1 MHMLI
6 YFFFATVMDDVS
18 VKLYKYMCDE
28 IVGSEKVVN
37 CRRQFFNVYDDVQNH
52 TGDSQWHCISS
63 GSKAEGLNL
72 PGSDFDV
79 MFINKHIH
87 VYELHDVLSNYH
99 ELRTKFNLVLDFDNA
114 VAGFTLLRLY
124 DVREWSKK
132 LIDLNEGGT
141 CLSNKTWK
149 RFMIRDN
156 DVINGPCFSD
166 PLGLIDEVYCI
177 KYSKWPSKAR
187 QWIERPRFCGWPPE
201 SLINNIVQGGVL
213 LVPIGSKS
221 DSHKDNPFEW
231 RISFSV
237 PEKMLIYSWNHS
249 QIICYV
255 LLKLLLKEVIK
266 KNENVDKLFCS
277 YFLKTVIFW
286 LSEELEQN
294 VWTPHN
300 LLYCFMLC
308 LKRLMY
314 WIMCRYLPNY
324 FIPQHNMIDRRIPG
338 QSRDE
343 LLFLF
348 HSLYDMGWGC
358 LMLCDSLKHFSS
370 SEISFN
376 SITFPN
382 IYTEFEKAVLPL
394 LGILQGFILH
404 NEYKLHVRMRRCCI
418 KIKNRKL
425 HFNNRRLYFIM
436 FLYLNSN
443 ITEILFI
450 KVFKS
455 NKQNYFQTKQMLSHC
470 IIDTKTCALSGW
482 VLLGLHFYLNKR
494 YNTAIHVLEYT
505 KSLTSL
511 GQFPDSVSSH
521 ISIRDMLSKT
531 NREYGFINTFQKI
544 KLKTAK
550 VITLLSETG
559 DQSFNTD
566 ELLQHSP
573 GNRSIIGPAGVLL
586 YYLMFIYYH
595 RLNDISR
602 RQDCLNDLM
611 LYVTTE
617 YTKFS
622 PVLQLF
628 SFDYLRRAFEI
639 ISDTDGVY
647 NCKIMI
653 STLVETTDL
662 KKMMGQE

>member
-1 MHMLI
+1 
-6 YFFFATVMDDVS
+6 MDDVS

-28 IVGSEKVVN
+28 VVGSEKVVN
-37 CRRQFFNVYDDVQNH
+37 YRRHFFNVLDDVHNLRES
-52 TGDSQWHCISS
+52 DWHFISS

-79 MFINKHIH
+79 MFINKYIN
-87 VYELHDVLSNYH
+87 VYERVDVPSNYH
-99 ELRTKFNLVLDFDNA
+99 DLRTKHNLVLDFDNA
-114 VAGFTLLRLY
+114 MPGFTLLRIY
-124 DVREWSKK
+124 DVREWKAEVIHLNDDGLCLPNKK
-132 LIDLNEGGT
+132 
-141 CLSNKTWK
+141 WK
-149 RFMIRDN
+149 RAMNRKN
-156 DVINGPCFSD
+156 RAINGPCFSD
-166 PLGLIDEVYCI
+166 PLEVVDQAYCLR
-177 KYSKWPSKAR
+177 YSKWPSKAR
-187 QWIERPRFCGWPPE
+187 QWVDRPRFCGWPPE
-201 SLINNIVQGGVL
+201 SLINNIVQRGVL

-249 QIICYV
+249 QIICYT

-308 LKRLMY
+308 LKRLIY
-314 WIMCRYLPNY
+314 WITCRYLPNY
-324 FIPQHNMIDRRIPG
+324 FIPQYNMIDRRIPG

-343 LLFLF
+343 LLSLF

-358 LMLCDSLKHFSS
+358 IMLCDSLKRFSY
-370 SEISFN
+370 SEISLN
-376 SITFPN
+376 TRTFPT
-382 IYTEFEKAVLPL
+382 IYTEFEKAVFPL
-394 LGILQGFILH
+394 LGIFESFMLSDEYTLH
-404 NEYKLHVRMRRCCI
+404 ICMRRCCI

-425 HFNNRRLYFIM
+425 HFNTRRLYFII
-436 FLYLNSN
+436 FLYLNSRF
-443 ITEILFI
+443 TQILFK

-455 NKQNYFQTKQMLSHC
+455 NKQNYFQTKQILSHC

-494 YNTAIHVLEYT
+494 YNTAIHVLEFT

-511 GQFPDSVSSH
+511 GQFTVSIDSH

-531 NREYGFINTFQKI
+531 NREYGVLNIFQKI

-550 VITLLSETG
+550 LITLISETE
-559 DQSFNTD
+559 DQSVITD
-566 ELLQHSP
+566 ELLQPYP
-573 GNRSIIGPAGVLL
+573 GERDITCPPGVLL
-586 YYLMFIYYH
+586 YYLMFISYH

-602 RQDCLNDLM
+602 RQDCLHDLM

-617 YTKFS
+617 STKFS
-622 PVLQLF
+622 PALQF
-628 SFDYLRRAFEI
+628 ISFFHLRRAFEI
-639 ISDTDGVY
+639 ISDTASVY
-647 NCKIMI
+647 NCTIMLN
-653 STLVETTDL
+653 TLVKSTCL
-662 KKMMGQE
+662 KKILGQE

>member
-1 MHMLI
+1 
-6 YFFFATVMDDVS
+6 
-18 VKLYKYMCDE
+18 MCDE
-28 IVGSEKVVN
+28 VVGCEKVVN
-37 CRRQFFNVYDDVQNH
+37 YRRQFFNMLDDVCNH
-52 TGDSQWHCISS
+52 REDNWHFISS

-79 MFINKHIH
+79 MLINKDIN
-87 VYELHDVLSNYH
+87 VYERVDVLSNYH
-99 ELRTKFNLVLDFDNA
+99 DLKTKLNLVLDFDNA
-114 VAGFTLLRLY
+114 MPGFTLLRIY
-124 DVREWSKK
+124 DVREWRNTEWNEK
-132 LIDLNEGGT
+132 LIHLNDDE
-141 CLSNKTWK
+141 LFLPNKTWK
-149 RFMIRDN
+149 HVMNPDN
-156 DVINGPCFSD
+156 RVINGPCFSD
-166 PLGLIDEVYCI
+166 PFGVVDQAYCLR
-177 KYSKWPSKAR
+177 YSKWPSKAR
-187 QWIERPRFCGWPPE
+187 QWVDRPRFCGWPPE
-201 SLINNIVQGGVL
+201 SLINNIVQRGVL

-249 QIICYV
+249 QIICYA

-308 LKRLMY
+308 LKRLIY
-314 WIMCRYLPNY
+314 WITCRYLPNY
-324 FIPQHNMIDRRIPG
+324 FIPQHNMIDRRIQG

-343 LLFLF
+343 LLSLF

-358 LMLCDSLKHFSS
+358 LMLCDSLKHFSY

-394 LGILQGFILH
+394 LGILQGFRSGD
-404 NEYKLHVRMRRCCI
+404 EYKLHICMRRCCI

-425 HFNNRRLYFIM
+425 HFNTRRLYFIM
-436 FLYLNSN
+436 FLFLNSN
-443 ITEILFI
+443 IMEILFR

-455 NKQNYFQTKQMLSHC
+455 KSNKQDYFQAKQMLSHC
-470 IIDTKTCALSGW
+470 IIDTKTSALSGW
-482 VLLGLHFYLNKR
+482 VLLGLYFYLNKK

-511 GQFPDSVSSH
+511 GQFTVSFDSH

-531 NREYGFINTFQKI
+531 NREYGALNIFQKI

-550 VITLLSETG
+550 VISLSSETE
-559 DQSFNTD
+559 DQSFITD
-566 ELLQHSP
+566 ELLQLILGDRDIVCP
-573 GNRSIIGPAGVLL
+573 PGVLL
-586 YYLMFIYYH
+586 YYLMFISYH

-602 RQDCLNDLM
+602 RQDCLHDLM

-617 YTKFS
+617 STKFS
-622 PVLQLF
+622 PALQII
-628 SFDYLRRAFEI
+628 SFDYLRQTFLI

-647 NCKIMI
+647 NCNMMI
-653 STLVETTDL
+653 RTLLETTEI
-662 KKMMGQE
+662 KKIVDQE

>member
-1 MHMLI
+1 
-6 YFFFATVMDDVS
+6 MDDVS

-28 IVGSEKVVN
+28 VVGSEKVVN
-37 CRRQFFNVYDDVQNH
+37 SRRQFFSVFDDVCNH
-52 TGDSQWHCISS
+52 CGDTKWHTISS

-79 MFINKHIH
+79 MCISKNIH
-87 VYELHDVLSNYH
+87 VYEPEDVLSNCH
-99 ELRTKFNLVLDFDNA
+99 DLKTKPALVLDFDNA
-114 VAGFTLLRLY
+114 VAGFTLLRIY
-124 DVREWSKK
+124 DVRQWSKE
-132 LIDLNEGGT
+132 LIDIYKNRLV
-141 CLSNKTWK
+141 LSNSTWK
-149 RFMIRDN
+149 RVMGVTGC
-156 DVINGPCFSD
+156 VINGPCFSD
-166 PLGLIDEVYCI
+166 QLGIMDRAFSL
-177 KYSKWPSKAR
+177 KYTKWPSEAV
-187 QWIERPRFCGWPPE
+187 QWIERSRLCGWPPE

-221 DSHKDNPFEW
+221 DSQKDNPFEW

-249 QIICYV
+249 QIICYA

-300 LLYCFMLC
+300 LLNCFMLC
-308 LKRLMY
+308 LKRLIY
-314 WIMCRYLPNY
+314 WITYRYLPNY
-324 FIPQHNMIDRRIPG
+324 FIPQHNMIYRRIPG

-343 LLFLF
+343 LLSLF

-358 LMLCDSLKHFSS
+358 IMLCDSLRHFFS
-370 SEISFN
+370 SEISLN
-376 SITFPN
+376 SARNLRN
-382 IYTEFEKAVLPL
+382 IYTEFEKAVFPL
-394 LGILQGFILH
+394 LGILQYCMCSDEYSLH
-404 NEYKLHVRMRRCCI
+404 LCMRRCYI

-425 HFNNRRLYFIM
+425 HFNTRRLYFII
-436 FLYLNSN
+436 FVYLNSN
-443 ITEILFI
+443 ITETLLQN
-450 KVFKS
+450 VFNS

-470 IIDTKTCALSGW
+470 IIYTKTCALSGW
-482 VLLGLHFYLNKR
+482 VLLGLHFYLTRR

-511 GQFPDSVSSH
+511 GQFPVSLDSY

-531 NREYGFINTFQKI
+531 NREYEFINIFQKI

-550 VITLLSETG
+550 LIALSSETE
-559 DQSFNTD
+559 DQSFITD
-566 ELLQHSP
+566 ELLQLVSDD
-573 GNRSIIGPAGVLL
+573 RSIKGHPGVLL
-586 YYLMFIYYH
+586 YYLMFCSYH

-602 RQDCLNDLM
+602 RQDCLHDLM

-617 YTKFS
+617 YPKFS
-622 PVLQLF
+622 PTFQF
-628 SFDYLRRAFEI
+628 ISFCYLKRAFEI
-639 ISDTDGVY
+639 ISDTDGVNY
-647 NCKIMI
+647 CNIM
-653 STLVETTDL
+653 LVTVAKSTDL
-662 KKMMGQE
+662 MTLLD

>member
-1 MHMLI
+1 MPYVSFGIRLYTIVIHILMYI
-6 YFFFATVMDDVS
+6 YFFLTVMDDVS

-28 IVGSEKVVN
+28 VVGSEKVVHY
-37 CRRQFFNVYDDVQNH
+37 RRQFFNVFDDVCYNRE
-52 TGDSQWHCISS
+52 DNWHFISS

-79 MFINKHIH
+79 MLINKDIN
-87 VYELHDVLSNYH
+87 VYERVDVLSNYH
-99 ELRTKFNLVLDFDNA
+99 DLRTKLNLVLDFHNA
-114 VAGFTLLRLY
+114 MPGFTLLRIY
-124 DVREWSKK
+124 DVREWNEE
-132 LIDLNEGGT
+132 LIHLNDDG
-141 CLSNKTWK
+141 LFLPNKTWK
-149 RFMIRDN
+149 RVINRDN
-156 DVINGPCFSD
+156 RVINGPCLSD
-166 PLGLIDEVYCI
+166 RFGVVDQAYCLR
-177 KYSKWPSKAR
+177 YSKWPSKAR
-187 QWIERPRFCGWPPE
+187 QWVDRPRFCGWPPE
-201 SLINNIVQGGVL
+201 SLIHNIVQRGVL

-249 QIICYV
+249 QIICYT

-266 KNENVDKLFCS
+266 KNENVDKLCCS

-294 VWTPHN
+294 VWTPQN
-300 LLYCFMLC
+300 LLNCFMLC
-308 LKRLMY
+308 LKRLIY
-314 WIMCRYLPNY
+314 WISCRYLPNY

-343 LLFLF
+343 LLSLF

-358 LMLCDSLKHFSS
+358 IMLCDSLKHFSY

-382 IYTEFEKAVLPL
+382 INTEFEKAVFPL
-394 LGILQGFILH
+394 LGILQGFTLDD
-404 NEYKLHVRMRRCCI
+404 EYKLHICMRRCCI

-425 HFNNRRLYFIM
+425 HFNTRRLYFII
-436 FLYLNSN
+436 FLYLSSI
-443 ITEILFI
+443 ITEKLFK

-455 NKQNYFQTKQMLSHC
+455 NKQNYFQTKQILSHG

-482 VLLGLHFYLNKR
+482 VLLGLYFYLNKR
-494 YNTAIHVLEYT
+494 YNAAIHVLEFT

-511 GQFPDSVSSH
+511 GQFPVSIDSH
-521 ISIRDMLSKT
+521 ISIRDILSET
-531 NREYGFINTFQKI
+531 NREDGFLNIFQKI

-550 VITLLSETG
+550 VITLSSETE
-559 DQSFNTD
+559 DQSFITD
-566 ELLQHSP
+566 ELLKFSLCDRDIVCP
-573 GNRSIIGPAGVLL
+573 PGVLL

-595 RLNDISR
+595 RLTDISR
-602 RQDCLNDLM
+602 RQDCLHDLM

-617 YTKFS
+617 SPKFS
-622 PVLQLF
+622 PRYHYL
-628 SFDYLRRAFEI
+628 SFCYLRKAFI
-639 ISDTDGVY
+639 I
-647 NCKIMI
+647 I
-653 STLVETTDL
+653 
-662 KKMMGQE
+662 

>member
-1 MHMLI
+1 
-6 YFFFATVMDDVS
+6 MDDVS

-28 IVGSEKVVN
+28 VIGSEKVVN
-37 CRRQFFNVYDDVQNH
+37 YRRQFFNVLDDVYNH
-52 TGDSQWHCISS
+52 CENNNWHFISS

-99 ELRTKFNLVLDFDNA
+99 DLRTKLNLVLDFDNA

-124 DVREWSKK
+124 DVREWSKT
-132 LIDLNEGGT
+132 LIDINDGGT

-149 RFMIRDN
+149 GVMSLDN

-166 PLGLIDEVYCI
+166 RLGTIDQAYCI

-187 QWIERPRFCGWPPE
+187 QWIARPRLCGWPPE

-249 QIICYV
+249 QITCYV

-308 LKRLMY
+308 LKRLIY
-314 WIMCRYLPNY
+314 WITCRYLPNY

-343 LLFLF
+343 LLSLF

-358 LMLCDSLKHFSS
+358 LMLCDSLKHFSF

-376 SITFPN
+376 SRTFPN

-394 LGILQGFILH
+394 LGILHGFILGD
-404 NEYKLHVRMRRCCI
+404 EYNLHVSMRRCCI

-425 HFNNRRLYFIM
+425 HFNTRRLYFIM
-436 FLYLNSN
+436 FLYLNSK
-443 ITEILFI
+443 ITEILFK

-455 NKQNYFQTKQMLSHC
+455 NKQNYFQTKQILSHC
-470 IIDTKTCALSGW
+470 IIDTKTCGLSGW
-482 VLLGLHFYLNKR
+482 VLLGLNFYLNKR

-511 GQFPDSVSSH
+511 GQFTVSIDSH
-521 ISIRDMLSKT
+521 ISIRDMLSQT
-531 NREYGFINTFQKI
+531 NREYGFLNIFQKI

-550 VITLLSETG
+550 IITLSSETE
-559 DQSFNTD
+559 DQSFITD
-566 ELLQHSP
+566 ELLLRYP
-573 GNRSIIGPAGVLL
+573 GDRDIRCLPGVLL

-602 RQDCLNDLM
+602 RQDCLHDLTK
-611 LYVTTE
+611 LTE
-617 YTKFS
+617 SSKFN
-622 PVLQLF
+622 PLLQLF
-628 SFDYLRRAFEI
+628 SICYLRRAFGI
-639 ISDTDGVY
+639 ISDTDGVD
-647 NCKIMI
+647 NCNNMMR
-653 STLVETTDL
+653 TLSETTEL
-662 KKMMGQE
+662 KKIVGPGIIVDIRYGF